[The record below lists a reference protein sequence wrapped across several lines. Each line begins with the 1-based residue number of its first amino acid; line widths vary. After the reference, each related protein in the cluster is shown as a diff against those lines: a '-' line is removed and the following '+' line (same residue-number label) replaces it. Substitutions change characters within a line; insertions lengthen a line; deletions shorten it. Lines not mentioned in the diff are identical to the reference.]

1 MTVTCVKN
9 CDWGIVWDN
18 EANRHR
24 YSNSIDLVFS
34 EDTITYVGP
43 HYEGK
48 ADKIIDG
55 ENLMVMPGLIDI
67 HSHTSLE
74 PSYKGCLLYTSPSPR
89 DRG

>member
-55 ENLMVMPGLIDI
+55 EN
-67 HSHTSLE
+67 
-74 PSYKGCLLYTSPSPR
+74 
-89 DRG
+89 